1 MLPGSSELC
10 EQIILFEMANGLNFP
25 TFMKFLLITITLPNN
40 RTLFFHISLHHDNDS
55 LIVGQYLD

>member
-25 TFMKFLLITITLPNN
+25 TFMKFLLITITLSNN
-40 RTLFFHISLHHDNDS
+40 RTLFFT
-55 LIVGQYLD
+55 YLSTMTMTV